1 MTQGGDVFLTA
12 EFIPD
17 GWFQVDLFAIKKN
30 QTSNRCERISAPV
43 AETHLPPKSEP
54 EPVLDRRFEPVFARG

>member
-30 QTSNRCERISAPV
+30 LESLRAHFSPV